1 MEWLS
6 YLKVPLFIA
15 IIILVE
21 HNFKN
26 IFLYSIGNSKGKQ
39 GLISILSSI
48 IFYVGYILGAPVLF
62 MYLTIGANAISRDK
76 STIINQVPLLDV
88 ACLIVVVLFFYIIR
102 LNYKTK
108 INKVQIEAYNK
119 ALLELSIHAQ
129 EPVNKE
135 VLNLKYSQLK
145 KDIYQPYQKE

>member
-1 MEWLS
+1 
-6 YLKVPLFIA
+6 
-15 IIILVE
+15 
-21 HNFKN
+21 
-26 IFLYSIGNSKGKQ
+26 
-39 GLISILSSI
+39 
-48 IFYVGYILGAPVLF
+48 
-62 MYLTIGANAISRDK
+62 
-76 STIINQVPLLDV
+76 VPLLDV

-129 EPVNKE
+129 EPVNNE